1 MGSKNRLYMDVQ
13 TLNSGVTGS
22 CHLCIVK
29 YPNGK
34 TTLFIVDCGLFQGS
48 DENGEENLSFPFNED
63 SIEFVL
69 ITHNHIDHIGR
80 LPLLFKNGYRRKIY
94 TSPPTAV
101 LLPEALFDSYRVLKD
116 TAKRQHRPNLYS
128 DSDVSQVLKL
138 VKPLPFCEAV
148 ALDEHIKVTFFY
160 NGHLIGAALV
170 LVEISYPGEE
180 NINWLFT
187 GDYNNSNIFFDV
199 PALQKEVQEMPLYI
213 MQESTYGDMNSDEI
227 VPCFENNL
235 LSALSEMPNT
245 TVVVPVFS
253 LGRSQ
258 EILYFLRILQ
268 DSGKLST
275 QVPIFFDGKLAKRY
289 TQLYLSGSLGFKESM
304 LDFLPHS
311 LQYVDTGNRE
321 SVLMDRHE
329 KVILTSSGMGS
340 YGPAPQYIS
349 TFIKQRNALIHF
361 TGYTAEGTLGRS
373 LQTAAIGD
381 IVKIGGILA
390 EKQAR
395 VEYTSE
401 FSAHAKADELI
412 HFLQQFTNL
421 NLVLINHGDTEVKE
435 KFAKRVIKE
444 VRSKDV
450 GIASRDMFFRVSPYH
465 LIKTM
470 TTKFQ

>member
-1 MGSKNRLYMDVQ
+1 MDSKNRFYMDVQ

-29 YPNGK
+29 YPNGNS
-34 TTLFIVDCGLFQGS
+34 TRFIVDCGLFQGN
-48 DENGEENLSFPFNED
+48 DETNTENLGFPFNED

-69 ITHNHIDHIGR
+69 ITHNHIDHVGR
-80 LPLLFKNGYRRKIY
+80 LPLLYKNGFHGKIY
-94 TSPPTAV
+94 TTPPTAV
-101 LLPEALFDSYRVLKD
+101 LLELALFDSYRVLKE
-116 TAKRQHRPNLYS
+116 TAKRRHHPNLYS
-128 DSDVSQVLKL
+128 DSDVYATLKL
-138 VKPLPFCEAV
+138 IKPLPFYKSV
-148 ALDEHIKVTFFY
+148 TLDEHIKVTFFY
-160 NGHLIGAALV
+160 NGHLIGAAIV

-187 GDYNNSNIFFDV
+187 GDYSNSNIFFDV
-199 PALQKEVQEMPLYI
+199 LALPQEVREMPLYI

-227 VPCFENNL
+227 VPCFETNVL
-235 LSALSEMPNT
+235 HALEQNSNT

-258 EILYFLRILQ
+258 EILYFLRNLQ
-268 DSGKLST
+268 DTGKLSMQT
-275 QVPIFFDGKLAKRY
+275 PIFFDGKLARRY
-289 TQLYLSGSLGFKESM
+289 TELYLSGSLGVKKDM
-304 LDFLPHS
+304 LDFLPHN
-311 LQYVDTGNRE
+311 LQYVDTGIRD
-321 SVLMDRHE
+321 SVLADNSE
-329 KVILTSSGMGS
+329 KIILTSSGMGS

-373 LQTAAIGD
+373 LQNAAIGD
-381 IVKIGGILA
+381 IVKIGGVLA
-390 EKQAR
+390 EKQAQ

-401 FSAHAKADELI
+401 FSAHAKADEMI
-412 HFLQQFTNL
+412 AFLQQFKSL

-435 KFAKRVIKE
+435 TFAKRVIKE
-444 VRSKDV
+444 VKTKDV
-450 GIASRDMFFRVSPYH
+450 GIASRDIFFRVSPYH